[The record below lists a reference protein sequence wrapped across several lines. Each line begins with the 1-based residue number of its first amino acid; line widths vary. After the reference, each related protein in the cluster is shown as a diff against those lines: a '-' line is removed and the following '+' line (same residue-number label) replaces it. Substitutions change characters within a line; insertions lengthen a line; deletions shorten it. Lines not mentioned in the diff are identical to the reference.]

1 MTEYT
6 FTGVRITELE
16 FKVLD
21 EMLKIQLD
29 KMTNRALEALD
40 DQVRLMDLRAD
51 YVWLQDEVEI
61 LFPLGMRTWVDEQL
75 IRGYAKSTGCAHIV
89 DALID
94 ELSLKGAGIAL
105 ALLDRSPA

>member
-1 MTEYT
+1 
-6 FTGVRITELE
+6 
-16 FKVLD
+16 
-21 EMLKIQLD
+21 
-29 KMTNRALEALD
+29 
-40 DQVRLMDLRAD
+40 
-51 YVWLQDEVEI
+51 
-61 LFPLGMRTWVDEQL
+61 MRTWVDEQL